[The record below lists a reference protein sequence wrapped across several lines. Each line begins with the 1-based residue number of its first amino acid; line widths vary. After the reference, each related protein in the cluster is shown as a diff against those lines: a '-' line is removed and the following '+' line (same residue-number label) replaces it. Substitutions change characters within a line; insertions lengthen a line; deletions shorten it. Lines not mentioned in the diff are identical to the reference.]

1 MSDQNTLPPAI
12 SVLMPCFNGARW
24 IAESIESVLN
34 QTFSAFEL
42 IIIDGGSSDGSIDI
56 IKEYIERDSRVILL
70 ERPGLGLSASLNLG
84 IDTALGQWIARLDA
98 DDVSEPDRLALQLQ
112 ASTENPKLVFL
123 GAGLIEIDEDGT
135 SGKSFLYPEQ
145 SSQLLNNLVS
155 FKRFPPH
162 SSAFYRTSVVKKAG
176 GYRTEIKRAE
186 DLDLWLRLS
195 ELGELGSIPQRLV
208 RYRKHANQTSNFEG
222 GTPQVIDARVA
233 VVGYWLRQSGVSDAS
248 RFEHPQYQAF
258 REFVTQ
264 KYSQYFERHL
274 ERDKLT
280 SRFTNKSTKLS
291 LLWSLVKLSVT
302 KPTFVFWLID
312 FQLFGER
319 VAPKFAR
326 EWALTQD
333 ISGDGQ

>member
-98 DDVSEPDRLALQLQ
+98 DDVSEPERLALQLQ
-112 ASTENPKLVFL
+112 ASTQNPKLVFL
-123 GAGLIEIDEDGT
+123 GAGLTEIDEDGT
-135 SGKSFLYPEQ
+135 LGKSFLYPEQ
-145 SSQLLNNLVS
+145 SAQLLNNLVC

-195 ELGELGSIPQRLV
+195 ELGELGSLPRCLV

-233 VVGYWLRQSGVSDAS
+233 VVGYWLRQNGISDAS
-248 RFEHPQYQAF
+248 RFEHPQYQVF

-264 KYSQYFERHL
+264 KYSKYFERHL

-280 SRFTNKSTKLS
+280 SRFTSKGTKLS

-302 KPTFVFWLID
+302 KPHFVFWLID

-326 EWALTQD
+326 EWSSLQF
-333 ISGDGQ
+333 ISGNAK

>member
-1 MSDQNTLPPAI
+1 MCDPNPAPPVI

-42 IIIDGGSSDGSIDI
+42 IIVDGGSSDSSIALI
-56 IKEYIERDSRVILL
+56 NKYCENDSRILL
-70 ERPGLGLSASLNLG
+70 LSRPGLGLSASLNLG
-84 IDTALGQWIARLDA
+84 IETARGEWIARLDA
-98 DDVSEPDRLALQLQ
+98 DDLAEPERLALQLQ
-112 ASTENPKLVFL
+112 ASTQNPKLVFL
-123 GAGLIEIDEDGT
+123 GAGLTEIDEHGRC
-135 SGKSFLYPEQ
+135 GKSFLYPAD
-145 SSQLLNNLVS
+145 SSTLLNNLVC

-162 SSAFYRTSVVKKAG
+162 SSAFYRTSVVKQSG

-195 ELGELGSIPQRLV
+195 ELGELGSIPQCLV
-208 RYRKHANQTSNFEG
+208 RYRKHASQTSNFEG

-233 VVGYWLRQSGVSDAS
+233 VVGYWLRRQGVADAS

-258 REFVTQ
+258 RDFVTN
-264 KYSQYFERHL
+264 KYSKYFTLHI
-274 ERDKLT
+274 ERDRLT
-280 SRFTNKSTKLS
+280 TRFTKKSSRWS
-291 LLWSLVKLSVT
+291 LLWSLLKLSVT
-302 KPTFVFWLID
+302 KPHFIFWLID

-326 EWALTQD
+326 EWALMQT
-333 ISGDGQ
+333 SAGNAS